1 MCFSPYLGFRSLC
14 VREERGVPKGLVHN
28 LFCSFSPWGAQNI
41 KVIIK
46 LFFVDIVTTQ
56 NDHAPYE
63 KHILVRIYV
72 FFHLFWVLG
81 VAREGGG
88 GSPKRWAHNLL
99 MPFVT
104 LGSSKIQA
112 SKLISCAIVTT
123 QKDQARYVKY
133 V

>member
-1 MCFSPYLGFRSLC
+1 M
-14 VREERGVPKGLVHN
+14 
-28 LFCSFSPWGAQNI
+28 
-41 KVIIK
+41 
-46 LFFVDIVTTQ
+46 
-56 NDHAPYE
+56 
-63 KHILVRIYV
+63 

-104 LGSSKIQA
+104 LDSSKIQA
-112 SKLISCAIVTT
+112 SKLISFAIVTT
-123 QKDQARYVKY
+123 QIDLAMYVKY